1 MSTPL
6 TLKRYRGNPILM
18 PSLTNEWE
26 SDNVFNAAV
35 VERDGLVYMLYR
47 AQGLDRVSRIGCAVS
62 TDGLHF
68 NRLKEPVF
76 VPEEDYEEYGVEDPR
91 VTYLDGWYYML
102 YTAFSPIGTRV
113 AMARSRNLIGW
124 ERMGIVLP
132 DENNKD
138 AALFPRKIKGRY
150 AMFHRRKPDMWI
162 AYSDDLLHWTDHQ
175 IVMSPRPGLWDGVR
189 IGAGGPP
196 FYTDAGWLTFYHGF
210 GEARIY
216 CLGVALLDLEDPTR
230 VLKRQAEP
238 VLCPRAPWEEVGDV
252 PNVVFSCGGIEREDE
267 YLIYYGGA
275 DHVMAVARVTRG
287 EAMALAIASKQ
298 DVAAFIES

>member
-18 PSLTNEWE
+18 PSLSNEWE

-35 VERDGLVYMLYR
+35 VERDGLVYILYR
-47 AQGLDRVSRIGCAVS
+47 AQGLDRISRIGCAVS

-113 AMARSRNLIGW
+113 ALARSRNLIGW

-175 IVMSPRPGLWDGVR
+175 IIMSPRPGLWDSVR

-230 VLKRQAEP
+230 VLKRQEEP

-287 EAMALAIASKQ
+287 EAMALATASKE

>member
-230 VLKRQAEP
+230 VLKRQEEP

-287 EAMALAIASKQ
+287 EAMALAVASKE

>member
-18 PSLTNEWE
+18 PSLSNEWE

-47 AQGLDRVSRIGCAVS
+47 AQGLDRISRIGCAVS

-113 AMARSRNLIGW
+113 ALARSRNLIGW

-175 IVMSPRPGLWDGVR
+175 IIMSPRPGLWDSVR

-230 VLKRQAEP
+230 VLKRQEEP

-287 EAMALAIASKQ
+287 EAMALATASKE